1 MNERSLLLVAYYLF
15 GFISFIVGVLY
26 TSIIFFLLVC
36 VSVICVVIL
45 QHNYGGEYSDVD
57 W

>member
-26 TSIIFFLLVC
+26 TSIIFLLLVC
-36 VSVICVVIL
+36 VSVICVVVL
-45 QHNYGGEYSDVD
+45 QNTYGGEYNDVD

>member
-26 TSIIFFLLVC
+26 TSTIFFLLVC

-45 QHNYGGEYSDVD
+45 QHNHGGEYSDVD

>member
-1 MNERSLLLVAYYLF
+1 MAYYLF

-26 TSIIFFLLVC
+26 TSIIFLLLVC
-36 VSVICVVIL
+36 VSVICVVVL
-45 QHNYGGEYSDVD
+45 QNTYGGEYNDVD